1 MAKLTHYGMQ
11 IVHNKRIITRDI
23 DQLLAV
29 CEFALQDGIVDQEE
43 AESILDWL
51 NNHTTCLDTWPASV
65 FYDRLRECLQD
76 GRLDSDEQ
84 KELLDLVMSISR
96 PPTSSG
102 NKPATLPI
110 DNPKPII
117 KFENKFFCFTG
128 VFDFGSR
135 EECIL
140 ATEALGGLKSNGITK
155 KLNYLVIGNVGS
167 EFWKHT
173 SFGAKI
179 IKAIDYKENGTNI
192 HIVSEDHWHQSL
204 RDIAPTKD

>member
-96 PPTSSG
+96 PPTDSG
-102 NKPATLPI
+102 IKPTSLPVDRPAPTI
-110 DNPKPII
+110 YFQDKL
-117 KFENKFFCFTG
+117 FCFTG

-135 EECIL
+135 DECIA
-140 ATEALGGLKSNGITK
+140 ATKERGGLPANGITK
-155 KLNYLVIGNVGS
+155 KLDYLVIGNVGS

-173 SFGAKI
+173 SFGTKI
-179 IKAIDYKENGTNI
+179 IKAMDYKENGSNI
-192 HIVSEDHWHQSL
+192 WIISEQHWSES
-204 RDIAPTKD
+204 IK